1 MQAILRGRRV
11 GRLVLTL
18 ALSAVLA
25 IGMMGISPGSASA
38 AVCTGATAFSQTSYT
53 LTGTPGVRTVTT
65 LRGNVNQGDS
75 VVARFTI
82 KATCSNSLA
91 VSLVSYEAPG
101 PTWDPATASS
111 QQVFDSQGAVGQ
123 PGVPAS
129 IGPVLVP
136 PGCFQIDFVQGGII
150 QTFSPPGGTYSG
162 QGRLVSA
169 DNGDPGCTPLF

>member
-1 MQAILRGRRV
+1 
-11 GRLVLTL
+11 
-18 ALSAVLA
+18 
-25 IGMMGISPGSASA
+25 
-38 AVCTGATAFSQTSYT
+38 
-53 LTGTPGVRTVTT
+53 VTT

-136 PGCFQIDFVQGGII
+136 PGCFQIDFVQGGSSRRSALRAVRTRGRAAWSQLITAT
-150 QTFSPPGGTYSG
+150 QAALRYSDPAAAEHRCASRRASIVRPASSAASG
-162 QGRLVSA
+162 PSHLLRPAHQGRGQRGLPRLL
-169 DNGDPGCTPLF
+169 PGAHARPGALE